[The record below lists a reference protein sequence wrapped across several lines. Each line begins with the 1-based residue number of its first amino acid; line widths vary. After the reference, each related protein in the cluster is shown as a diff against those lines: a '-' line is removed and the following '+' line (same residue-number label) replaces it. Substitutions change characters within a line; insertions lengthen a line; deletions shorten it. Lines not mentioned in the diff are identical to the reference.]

1 MRPCRVRER
10 VRVRDL
16 PISPNLV
23 LLEQLEGARVEE
35 PDRAVRGGG
44 GEARTVGVELDGT
57 HLRSVVVE
65 GVHAAVALR
74 IPQLDGLVVA
84 AGGDESAVWRE
95 LGAAHPVGVAGE
107 GVLTLTL
114 TLALALALAL
124 ALTLTQLEWP
134 ESEYLKRCAGT
145 DHALTWSG

>member
-57 HLRSVVVE
+57 HLRRVVVE
-65 GVHAAVALR
+65 W
-74 IPQLDGLVVA
+74 
-84 AGGDESAVWRE
+84 GD
-95 LGAAHPVGVAGE
+95 VGRYGE
-107 GVLTLTL
+107 V
-114 TLALALALAL
+114 
-124 ALTLTQLEWP
+124 
-134 ESEYLKRCAGT
+134 
-145 DHALTWSG
+145 